1 MDNTAIPL
9 PPRNPAG
16 GPGQL
21 RAAHVGLRTPDYA
34 ATLHWYTS
42 KLGFRIL
49 KEWTVGELQL
59 AFLAPANDD
68 QFWLEVLHDPAAGP
82 APAPGQPLVAGFH
95 HLCFEVD
102 NLDETLAELR
112 ARDVPV
118 IREPFRVPAIGTRCG
133 FVADLHGNVLELA
146 ENI

>member
-1 MDNTAIPL
+1 MNNIQL
-9 PPRNPAG
+9 PPKNPAG
-16 GPGQL
+16 GTGRL

-34 ATLHWYTS
+34 ATLRWYTQ

-49 KEWTVGELQL
+49 KEWTVGALQL

-68 QFWLEVLHDPAAGP
+68 RFWLEIIHDPAAGP
-82 APAPGQPLVAGFH
+82 GSGPPLVAGFQ

-102 NLDETLAELR
+102 HLDETLAELR
-112 ARDVPV
+112 ARAVRV
-118 IREPFRVPAIGTRCG
+118 IREPFSVPAIGKRCG

-146 ENI
+146 ESI